1 MSGQPNAH
9 NGFQDKRL
17 DRLESDVSTIKD
29 NHLAHLATQLA
40 GVKVDVTGVK
50 TDVSWLKQSFWK
62 IGITGAFAAIGVL
75 IQIVLSL
82 TIK

>member
-1 MSGQPNAH
+1 MGGQPNAH

-17 DRLESDVSTIKD
+17 DRLEGDVTAIKD

-40 GVKVDVTGVK
+40 GVK

-62 IGITGAFAAIGVL
+62 IGIPGVLAVIGVL
-75 IQIVLSL
+75 VEIVITL
-82 TIK
+82 TVK